1 MPRTTAQ
8 KRSGRTASRRSAPA
22 GEDKRRLI
30 LRAAV
35 KVFAERGYHGC
46 RIADIAREAGVAY
59 GLVYHYFENKE
70 ALLTSVFEE
79 SWNLFAAV
87 VHSVGESDAHV
98 SEKLRQIVSVAL
110 DAYRAHPHAVQ
121 VMILEIARSPF
132 FLEKK
137 RLDAFE
143 ATFRVTADLISE
155 AQRRGEVRP
164 DVDPMHA
171 AYLVFGAI
179 EMILTGFVLGTLD
192 VHDDDAFES
201 AKHDAVRVIT
211 AGIVA

>member
-1 MPRTTAQ
+1 MAKTT
-8 KRSGRTASRRSAPA
+8 RRTAAPP
-22 GEDKRRLI
+22 EDKRHLI

-79 SWNLFAAV
+79 SWDLFNAV
-87 VHSVGESDAHV
+87 VRSVADSEAPIG
-98 SEKLRQIVSVAL
+98 EKLRQIVGVAL

-137 RLDAFE
+137 RLEAFE
-143 ATFRVTADLISE
+143 ATFAVTADIIRA
-155 AQRRGEVRP
+155 AQARGEVRG
-164 DVDPMHA
+164 DVDATHA
-171 AYLVFGAI
+171 AYVVFGAV

-192 VHDDDAFES
+192 VHDDRAFEA
-201 AKHDAVRVIT
+201 AKDDAVRMIT
-211 AGIVA
+211 AGIAP